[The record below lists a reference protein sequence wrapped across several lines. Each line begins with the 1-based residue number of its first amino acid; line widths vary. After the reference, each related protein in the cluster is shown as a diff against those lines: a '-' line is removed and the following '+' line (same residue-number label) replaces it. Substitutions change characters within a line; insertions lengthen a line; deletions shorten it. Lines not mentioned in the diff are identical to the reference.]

1 MKNYIQTFMREYG
14 LSLGEE
20 FYVLAA
26 TVGVVVGVYRF
37 ENGYVLKNALKD
49 EVDTEM
55 LAELMAGRYQV
66 ESMESR
72 RLSERRKA
80 AA

>member
-1 MKNYIQTFMREYG
+1 MKNYIQVFMREHG

-26 TVGVVVGVYRF
+26 VAGVVIGVYRF
-37 ENGYVLKNALKD
+37 ESGYVLKNALKD
-49 EVDTEM
+49 EVDSTM
-55 LAELMAGRYQV
+55 LADLMVGRYRV